1 MIFVKPY
8 KARLIPLSQQAGGGK
23 VISNRVRGLAWLLM
37 ILVLVA
43 CGFLGPSPGHGL
55 AVRLA
60 GAALLLLSLRGAA
73 VTGRYLAVYGNP
85 VKRGRGP
92 GEPTRLVRE
101 GPYSCMR
108 HPMHLFLSLF
118 PLSVGLLAA
127 TWCSILLGLAE
138 MITVLVLAVV
148 LDEKESLA
156 RFGEEYERY
165 RREVPAFN
173 LSPRCLARAL
183 GPRPPKKS

>member
-1 MIFVKPY
+1 MS
-8 KARLIPLSQQAGGGK
+8 RGTSDGR
-23 VISNRVRGLAWLLM
+23 VISNCVRGVAWLLM
-37 ILVLVA
+37 ILLVIV

-60 GAALLLLSLRGAA
+60 GAVLLLLSLRGAA

-108 HPMHLFLSLF
+108 HPMHFFLSLF

-138 MITVLVLAVV
+138 MIAVLVLAVV
-148 LDEKESLA
+148 LDEEESLA

-173 LSPRCLARAL
+173 LSPRCIAKAL
-183 GPRPPKKS
+183 GPRPPRRR

>member
-1 MIFVKPY
+1 M
-8 KARLIPLSQQAGGGK
+8 SQQAERGG

-37 ILVLVA
+37 ILLVIA
-43 CGFLGPSPGHGL
+43 CGFFGPSPRHSL
-55 AVRLA
+55 AMRLA
-60 GAALLLLSLRGAA
+60 GAVLLLVSLRGAA

-85 VKRGRGP
+85 VKRGKGP
-92 GEPTRLVRE
+92 GEPTRLVKE

-118 PLSVGLLAA
+118 PLSVGLLVA

-138 MITVLVLAVV
+138 MIAVLILAVV

-156 RFGEEYERY
+156 RFGKEYEEY
-165 RREVPAFN
+165 RRRVPAFN
-173 LSPRCLARAL
+173 LDPRCLAKAL
-183 GPRPPKKS
+183 GRRPPRTKGHRAIQE

>member
-1 MIFVKPY
+1 MSPETMNGR
-8 KARLIPLSQQAGGGK
+8 A
-23 VISNRVRGLAWLLM
+23 ISNRVRGIAWLLM
-37 ILVLVA
+37 ILVAIA

-60 GAALLLLSLRGAA
+60 GAVLLLLSLRGAA

-138 MITVLVLAVV
+138 MTAVLVLAVV

-156 RFGEEYERY
+156 RFGKEYEKY
-165 RREVPAFN
+165 RREVPAFS
-173 LSPRCLARAL
+173 LSPHCLAKAL
-183 GPRPPKKS
+183 GPRPPKKRA